1 MVISQSLN
9 VKVSWKIEGK
19 GTFVVVVVLRA
30 FLNGDAFYKA
40 CSGELEKVRETEID

>member
-9 VKVSWKIEGK
+9 AKVSGKIEGE
-19 GTFVVVVVLRA
+19 GTFVVVVLRA
-30 FLNGDAFYKA
+30 FLNGDAFHKA